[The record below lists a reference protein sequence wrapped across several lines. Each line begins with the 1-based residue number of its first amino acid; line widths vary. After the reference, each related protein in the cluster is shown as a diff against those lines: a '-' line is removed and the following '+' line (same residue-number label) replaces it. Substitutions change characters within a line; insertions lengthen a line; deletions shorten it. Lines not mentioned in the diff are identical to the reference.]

1 MSPRIINAF
10 RYEAEVE
17 LFNSDAARSLAKVLI
32 TKDAAFE
39 AWSPWSR
46 CSVSCVNEGTQEH
59 GDTFLVN
66 LAVVIPSE
74 ASAVVA
80 VAEVTIRIGLYL
92 MI

>member
-17 LFNSDAARSLAKVLI
+17 LFNSDAARSSAKVLI

-59 GDTFLVN
+59 GDAILVI
-66 LAVVIPSE
+66 LAVVMHLE
-74 ASAVVA
+74 ASAVA
-80 VAEVTIRIGLYL
+80 ATHLQSARRQSIYL
-92 MI
+92 